1 MLARRDTRI
10 EAARLRRLSPL
21 QTVEDQSPAW
31 GICCH
36 SCTWREG
43 FTPSW
48 QTELQGSSLPRGLPG
63 SRSFLSING
72 SHFHECR
79 VDLPATGGQH
89 LLHSLTRSED
99 HPVTDAYQAPA
110 PRRFDDLRIEQLGQR
125 HPARLGHRACSL
137 AARRL
142 YPGAE
147 MAQQRGP
154 IFLQPVGQEQRDA
167 TRREYLHDLM
177 DNALGHG
184 LRARANRAR
193 QQQLALR
200 VDC

>member
-72 SHFHECR
+72 SHFNKGR
-79 VDLPATGGQH
+79 VDLPAAGRQH
-89 LLHSLTRSED
+89 PLDSLTCAEY
-99 HPVTDAYQAPA
+99 HPMFDGHDALTTV
-110 PRRFDDLRIEQLGQR
+110 RLHHLRIEQCGQR
-125 HPARLGHRACSL
+125 PPPRLGRGTFGL
-137 AARRL
+137 APFGL
-142 YPGAE
+142 H
-147 MAQQRGP
+147 P
-154 IFLQPVGQEQRDA
+154 IAKMSQ
-167 TRREYLHDLM
+167 
-177 DNALGHG
+177 
-184 LRARANRAR
+184 
-193 QQQLALR
+193 
-200 VDC
+200 

>member
-72 SHFHECR
+72 SHFNKGR
-79 VDLPATGGQH
+79 VDLPATGRQH
-89 LLHSLTRSED
+89 LLHRREGSED
-99 HPVTDAYQAPA
+99 HTMTDADKAPA
-110 PRRFDDLRIEQLGQR
+110 PHGLDHLGIEQ
-125 HPARLGHRACSL
+125 
-137 AARRL
+137 
-142 YPGAE
+142 
-147 MAQQRGP
+147 
-154 IFLQPVGQEQRDA
+154 VG
-167 TRREYLHDLM
+167 
-177 DNALGHG
+177 
-184 LRARANRAR
+184 
-193 QQQLALR
+193 
-200 VDC
+200 